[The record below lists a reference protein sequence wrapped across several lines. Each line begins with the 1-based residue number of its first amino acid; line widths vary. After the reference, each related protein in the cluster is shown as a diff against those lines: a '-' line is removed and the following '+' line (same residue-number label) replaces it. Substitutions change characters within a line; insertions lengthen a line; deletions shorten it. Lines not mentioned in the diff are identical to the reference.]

1 MYSLIVPVY
10 CNEASVPELLDAI
23 RGLDRA
29 LGSRLETVFVVDGS
43 PDASYARLSELL
55 PATGLRARLV
65 LLSRNFGAFAAIRA
79 GLQLAHGP
87 LFAVMAADLQE
98 PPQLMLDFFNAL
110 EHEPVDVVLGERA
123 TREDPWLSRLAA
135 NTFWWLYRHLVQKEI
150 PPGGIDVFGCNEMFR
165 DCLLRLDESNS
176 SLVGQIFWLGFRR
189 KLFPYHRLPRRH
201 GASAWTFARKLRYLG
216 DSLFAFSDLP
226 IRALLWAGMA
236 GLALSTM
243 FGVVVLVAR
252 LSDTIQVPGYAAT
265 VLTVTFFAALNSF
278 ALGVV
283 GSYAWRA
290 YENTK
295 RRPASIVLMS
305 TDYECKDQAT

>member
-10 CNEASVPELLDAI
+10 RNEASVPELLDAI

-29 LGSRLETVFVVDGS
+29 LDSRLETIFVVDGS

-55 PATGLRARLV
+55 PATGLRAKLV

-79 GLQLAHGP
+79 GLQLARGP

-98 PPQLMLDFFNAL
+98 PPQLMLEFFEAL

-123 TREDPWLSRLAA
+123 ARDDPWLSRLAA
-135 NTFWWLYRHLVQKEI
+135 NSFWWLYRHLVQKEV
-150 PPGGIDVFGCNEMFR
+150 PPGGIDVFGCNAMFR
-165 DCLLRLDESNS
+165 DTLLRLDESNS

-189 KLFPYHRLPRRH
+189 KLLPYHRLPRRH
-201 GASAWTFARKLRYLG
+201 GVSAWTFARKLRYLS

-226 IRALLWAGMA
+226 IRALLWAGLA
-236 GLALSTM
+236 GLALSFL
-243 FGVVVLVAR
+243 FGTVVLFAR
-252 LSDTIQVPGYAAT
+252 LSGAIALPGYAAT
-265 VLTVTFFAALNSF
+265 VLTIIFFAALNSF
-278 ALGVV
+278 ALGIV

-305 TDYECKDQAT
+305 TDYGRKDQTT

>member
-10 CNEASVPELLDAI
+10 RNEASVPELLDAI

-55 PATGLRARLV
+55 PATGLRAKLV
-65 LLSRNFGAFAAIRA
+65 LLSRNFGSFAAIRA
-79 GLQLAHGP
+79 GLELARGP

-98 PPQLMLDFFNAL
+98 PPQLMLDFFHAL
-110 EHEPVDVVLGERA
+110 EHAPVDVVLGERA
-123 TREDPWLSRLAA
+123 TRDDPWFSRLAA
-135 NTFWWLYRHLVQKEI
+135 NTFWWLYRHLIQREV
-150 PPGGIDVFGCNEMFR
+150 PPGGVDVFGCNLVFR

-189 KLFPYHRLPRRH
+189 RLFPYHRLPRRH
-201 GASAWTFARKLRYLG
+201 GTSAWTLARKLRYLG

-226 IRALLWAGMA
+226 IRALLWAGLA
-236 GLALSTM
+236 GLALSSL
-243 FGVVVLVAR
+243 FGTVVFVAR
-252 LSDTIQVPGYAAT
+252 LSGAIELPGYAAT
-265 VLTVTFFAALNSF
+265 VLTITFFAALNSF

-305 TDYECKDQAT
+305 TDYGHKDQAA

>member
-1 MYSLIVPVY
+1 M
-10 CNEASVPELLDAI
+10 PELLDAI

-29 LGSRLETVFVVDGS
+29 LGSRLETVFVVDSS
-43 PDASYARLSELL
+43 PDASYARLSALL

-98 PPQLMLDFFNAL
+98 PPQLMLGFFNAL

-123 TREDPWLSRLAA
+123 IREDPWLSRLAA

-150 PPGGIDVFGCNEMFR
+150 PPGGIDVFGCNE
-165 DCLLRLDESNS
+165 
-176 SLVGQIFWLGFRR
+176 IF
-189 KLFPYHRLPRRH
+189 
-201 GASAWTFARKLRYLG
+201 AIVCSAWTNRTVRWSARSSG
-216 DSLFAFSDLP
+216 WVSGASFSR
-226 IRALLWAGMA
+226 ITVCRAGMA
-236 GLALSTM
+236 PARGRSPANSAIWATACSLFPICRFALCS
-243 FGVVVLVAR
+243 GPAWRASRCRWRVRRGRPRRAVVR
-252 LSDTIQVPGYAAT
+252 HDSDAPGYAAT

-305 TDYECKDQAT
+305 TDYERKDQGT